1 MIMFGKKLIED
12 DTSSVCPEMQ
22 KEIKKIDTK
31 LPDIEYYKLL
41 DKIYKKYY
49 AIKKVS
55 DKILEVK
62 KKRFAKLILD
72 IKRHKQIILD
82 HRDKIKELQAEKKK
96 VVAVIDQQMYFKNI
110 CPRCEGKTILHKEG
124 SNLYCVNI
132 RKDGKKCMYHFRSAV
147 RTMKG
152 DKI

>member
-1 MIMFGKKLIED
+1 MYGKKLKED
-12 DTSSVCPEMQ
+12 NTSSVSPEMQ
-22 KEIKKIDTK
+22 EEIKKINTK
-31 LPDIEYYKLL
+31 LSDIEYNKRLN
-41 DKIYKKYY
+41 KIYKKYY

-55 DKILEVK
+55 DKVLEVK
-62 KKRFAKLILD
+62 KKRFVKLILD
-72 IKRHKQIILD
+72 IKRHKQVILD
-82 HRDKIKELQAEKKK
+82 HRDRIKELQAEKKK

-132 RKDGKKCMYHFRSAV
+132 RKDGKKCMYHFRNAIK
-147 RTMKG
+147 TMEG